1 MDDMILRTM
10 KKFEIPLS
18 KQKEVTSKLKE
29 LIKEHSKGKP
39 KTRKWAVR
47 RPQCIQTYLN
57 IRLLPTYQK
66 KMKEFCQ
73 ENSIRDQKAFELE
86 LMKLIHS
93 YCKMVLSNV
102 SEYKFYKF
110 NYHKT
115 KRQMFRDFIKVA
127 EKELDTVRPPC
138 DKLWGCQI

>member
-1 MDDMILRTM
+1 MDEAILRTM

-18 KQKEVTSKLKE
+18 KKTEVTVKLQE

-39 KTRKWAVR
+39 KTRKWPLR

-66 KMKEFCQ
+66 KFNEFCQ
-73 ENSIRDQKAFELE
+73 EHAIKNKKAFELE
-86 LMKLIHS
+86 LMKLIHT
-93 YCKMVLSNV
+93 YCKMDLFLFF
-102 SEYKFYKF
+102 EYNFYKF
-110 NYHKT
+110 NHRKT
-115 KRQMFRDFIKVA
+115 KRQIFNDFIKVA
-127 EKELDTVRPPC
+127 EKELDNVRPPC